1 MKTSNKIGIIAVA
14 IYLIVP
20 LLIVGS
26 SWLKVKNLPYDIE
39 QTMEQLSQTNI
50 TTVNLE
56 GVELQ
61 NIVISP
67 SNSNHGWMS
76 LDRLPDMVKPDMVKI
91 SGETLHITLKQ
102 PPLFHTH
109 ALEYMYISGLK
120 YAILNGKKYEVKA
133 DIEKHSVT
141 NARLIPIEEDY
152 QVE

>member
-14 IYLIVP
+14 IYLIIP

-39 QTMEQLSQTNI
+39 QTTEQLSQTNI

-76 LDRLPDMVKPDMVKI
+76 LDRLPDMIKI

-133 DIEKHSVT
+133 DIEKHSAT
-141 NARLIPIEEDY
+141 NARLIPIEEEP

>member
-39 QTMEQLSQTNI
+39 QTTEQLSQTNI

-61 NIVISP
+61 DIVISP

-76 LDRLPDMVKPDMVKI
+76 LDRLPDMIKI

-133 DIEKHSVT
+133 DIEKHSAT
-141 NARLIPIEEDY
+141 NARLIPIEEDP

>member
-61 NIVISP
+61 DILISP

-76 LDRLPDMVKPDMVKI
+76 LNRLPDMVKI
-91 SGETLHITLKQ
+91 SGETLHITLNQ
-102 PPLFHTH
+102 PPLFHTY
-109 ALEYMYISGLK
+109 ALEHMYISGVK

-133 DIEKHSVT
+133 DIENHSVT
-141 NARLIPIEEDY
+141 NARLIPIEEDP

>member
-61 NIVISP
+61 DIVISP

-76 LDRLPDMVKPDMVKI
+76 LNRLPDMVKI

-102 PPLFHTH
+102 SPLFHTY

-133 DIEKHSVT
+133 DIENHSVT
-141 NARLIPIEEDY
+141 NARLIPIEEDP

>member
-39 QTMEQLSQTNI
+39 QTMEQLSQANI

-61 NIVISP
+61 DIVISP

-76 LDRLPDMVKPDMVKI
+76 LNRLPDMVKI

-102 PPLFHTH
+102 SPLFHTY
-109 ALEYMYISGLK
+109 ALEHMYISGLK

-133 DIEKHSVT
+133 DIENHSVT
-141 NARLIPIEEDY
+141 NAGLIPIEEDY

>member
-39 QTMEQLSQTNI
+39 QTTEQLSQTNI

-67 SNSNHGWMS
+67 STSNHGFMS
-76 LDRLPDMVKPDMVKI
+76 LDRLPDMVKI

-102 PPLFHTH
+102 PPLFHTY

-133 DIEKHSVT
+133 DIENHSVT
-141 NARLIPIEEDY
+141 NARLIPIEEDP

>member
-26 SWLKVKNLPYDIE
+26 SWLKVKKLPYDIE

-61 NIVISP
+61 DIVISP

-76 LDRLPDMVKPDMVKI
+76 LNRLPDMVKI

-102 PPLFHTH
+102 SPLFHTY
-109 ALEYMYISGLK
+109 ALEHMYISGLK

-133 DIEKHSVT
+133 DIENHSVT
-141 NARLIPIEEDY
+141 NAGLIPIEEDY

>member
-39 QTMEQLSQTNI
+39 QTTEQLSQTNI

-76 LDRLPDMVKPDMVKI
+76 LDRLPDMVKI
-91 SGETLHITLKQ
+91 SGETLHITLNQ
-102 PPLFHTH
+102 LPLFHTH

-133 DIEKHSVT
+133 DIENHSAT
-141 NARLIPIEEDY
+141 NARLIPIEEDP

>member
-26 SWLKVKNLPYDIE
+26 SWIKVKNLPYDIE

-61 NIVISP
+61 GIVISP

-76 LDRLPDMVKPDMVKI
+76 LNRLPDMVKI

-102 PPLFHTH
+102 SPLFHTY
-109 ALEYMYISGLK
+109 ALEHMYISGLK

-133 DIEKHSVT
+133 DIENHSVT
-141 NARLIPIEEDY
+141 NARLIPIEEDP

>member
-39 QTMEQLSQTNI
+39 QTMGQLSQTNI

-61 NIVISP
+61 DIVISP

-76 LDRLPDMVKPDMVKI
+76 LNRLPDMVKI

-102 PPLFHTH
+102 SPLFHTY
-109 ALEYMYISGLK
+109 ALEHMYISGLK

-133 DIEKHSVT
+133 DIENHSVT
-141 NARLIPIEEDY
+141 NAGLIPIEEDY

>member
-39 QTMEQLSQTNI
+39 QTTEQLSQTNI

-76 LDRLPDMVKPDMVKI
+76 LDRLPDMVKI

-133 DIEKHSVT
+133 DIENLSAT
-141 NARLIPIEEDY
+141 NARLIPIEEDPR
-152 QVE
+152 VE

>member
-61 NIVISP
+61 DIVISP

-76 LDRLPDMVKPDMVKI
+76 LNRLPDMVKI
-91 SGETLHITLKQ
+91 SGETLHITLNQ
-102 PPLFHTH
+102 PPLFQTY
-109 ALEYMYISGLK
+109 ALEHMYISGLK

-133 DIEKHSVT
+133 DIENHSVT
-141 NARLIPIEEDY
+141 NARLIPIEEDP

>member
-39 QTMEQLSQTNI
+39 QTMGQLSQTNI

-61 NIVISP
+61 DIVISP

-76 LDRLPDMVKPDMVKI
+76 LNRLPDMVKI

-102 PPLFHTH
+102 SSLFHTY
-109 ALEYMYISGLK
+109 ALEHMYISGLK

-133 DIEKHSVT
+133 DIENHSVT
-141 NARLIPIEEDY
+141 NAGLIPIEEDP

>member
-39 QTMEQLSQTNI
+39 QTTEQLSQTNI

-61 NIVISP
+61 DIVISP

-76 LDRLPDMVKPDMVKI
+76 LDRLPDMIKI

-133 DIEKHSVT
+133 DIEKHSAT
-141 NARLIPIEEDY
+141 NARLIPIEEIPTPIN
-152 QVE
+152 E

>member
-39 QTMEQLSQTNI
+39 QTMKQLSQTNI

-61 NIVISP
+61 DIVISP

-76 LDRLPDMVKPDMVKI
+76 LNRLPDMVKI

-102 PPLFHTH
+102 SPLFHTY
-109 ALEYMYISGLK
+109 ALEHMYISGLK

-133 DIEKHSVT
+133 DIENHSVT
-141 NARLIPIEEDY
+141 NAGLIPIEEDP

>member
-61 NIVISP
+61 DIVISP

-76 LDRLPDMVKPDMVKI
+76 LNRLPDMIKI

-102 PPLFHTH
+102 SPLFHTY

-133 DIEKHSVT
+133 DIENHSVT
-141 NARLIPIEEDY
+141 NARLIPIEEDP

>member
-61 NIVISP
+61 DIVISP

-76 LDRLPDMVKPDMVKI
+76 LNRLPDMVKI

-102 PPLFHTH
+102 PSLFHTYT
-109 ALEYMYISGLK
+109 LEHMYISGLK

-133 DIEKHSVT
+133 DIENHSVT
-141 NARLIPIEEDY
+141 NARLIPIEDNPQAE
-152 QVE
+152 

>member
-14 IYLIVP
+14 IYLIIP

-39 QTMEQLSQTNI
+39 QTTEQLSQTNI

-76 LDRLPDMVKPDMVKI
+76 LDRLPDMVKI

-133 DIEKHSVT
+133 DIEKHSAT
-141 NARLIPIEEDY
+141 NARLIPIEEEP

>member
-61 NIVISP
+61 DIVISP

-76 LDRLPDMVKPDMVKI
+76 LNRLPDMVKI
-91 SGETLHITLKQ
+91 SGETLLITLKQ
-102 PPLFHTH
+102 PPLFHTYAFEH
-109 ALEYMYISGLK
+109 MYISGLK

-133 DIEKHSVT
+133 DIENHSVT
-141 NARLIPIEEDY
+141 NARLIPIEEDP

>member
-1 MKTSNKIGIIAVA
+1 
-14 IYLIVP
+14 
-20 LLIVGS
+20 
-26 SWLKVKNLPYDIE
+26 
-39 QTMEQLSQTNI
+39 MEQLSQTNI

-61 NIVISP
+61 DIVISP

-76 LDRLPDMVKPDMVKI
+76 LNRLPDMVKI

-102 PPLFHTH
+102 SPLFHTY
-109 ALEYMYISGLK
+109 ALEHMYISGLK

-133 DIEKHSVT
+133 DIENHSVT
-141 NARLIPIEEDY
+141 NAGLIPIEEDY

>member
-20 LLIVGS
+20 LLIVGP

-39 QTMEQLSQTNI
+39 QTTEQLSQTNI

-76 LDRLPDMVKPDMVKI
+76 LDRLPDMIKI

-133 DIEKHSVT
+133 DIEKHSAT
-141 NARLIPIEEDY
+141 NARLIPIEEDP

>member
-61 NIVISP
+61 DIVISP

-76 LDRLPDMVKPDMVKI
+76 LNRLPDMVKI

-102 PPLFHTH
+102 SPLFHTY
-109 ALEYMYISGLK
+109 ALEHMYISGLK

-133 DIEKHSVT
+133 DIENHSVT
-141 NARLIPIEEDY
+141 NAGLIPIEEDP

>member
-61 NIVISP
+61 DIVISP

-76 LDRLPDMVKPDMVKI
+76 LDRLPDMVKI

-109 ALEYMYISGLK
+109 ALEHMYISGLK

-133 DIEKHSVT
+133 DIENHSVT
-141 NARLIPIEEDY
+141 NARLIPIEEEP

>member
-61 NIVISP
+61 DILISP

-76 LDRLPDMVKPDMVKI
+76 LNRLPDMVKI

-102 PPLFHTH
+102 PPLFLTY
-109 ALEYMYISGLK
+109 ALEHMYISGLK

-133 DIEKHSVT
+133 DIENHSVT
-141 NARLIPIEEDY
+141 NARLIPIEEDP

>member
-1 MKTSNKIGIIAVA
+1 MKTSNKIGIIGVA

-20 LLIVGS
+20 LLIVGP

-39 QTMEQLSQTNI
+39 RTTEQLSQTNI

-61 NIVISP
+61 GIVISP

-76 LDRLPDMVKPDMVKI
+76 LDRLPDMIKI
-91 SGETLHITLKQ
+91 SGETLHITLNQ

-133 DIEKHSVT
+133 DIEKHSAT
-141 NARLIPIEEDY
+141 NARLIPIEEIPTPIN
-152 QVE
+152 E

>member
-14 IYLIVP
+14 VYLIVP
-20 LLIVGS
+20 LLIVGF

-61 NIVISP
+61 DIVISP

-76 LDRLPDMVKPDMVKI
+76 LNRLPDMVKI

-102 PPLFHTH
+102 SPLFHTY
-109 ALEYMYISGLK
+109 ALEHMYISGLK

-133 DIEKHSVT
+133 DIENHSVT
-141 NARLIPIEEDY
+141 NAGLIPIEEDY

>member
-61 NIVISP
+61 DIVISP

-76 LDRLPDMVKPDMVKI
+76 LNRLPDMIKI

-102 PPLFHTH
+102 SPLFHTY

-133 DIEKHSVT
+133 DIENHSVT
-141 NARLIPIEEDY
+141 NAGLIPIEEDP

>member
-61 NIVISP
+61 DIVISP
-67 SNSNHGWMS
+67 SNSNHGWIS
-76 LDRLPDMVKPDMVKI
+76 LNRLPDMVKI

-102 PPLFHTH
+102 SPLFHTY
-109 ALEYMYISGLK
+109 ALEHMYISGLK

-133 DIEKHSVT
+133 DIENHSVT
-141 NARLIPIEEDY
+141 NAGLIPIEEDY

>member
-61 NIVISP
+61 NILISP

-76 LDRLPDMVKPDMVKI
+76 LNRLPDMIKI

-102 PPLFHTH
+102 PSLFHTY
-109 ALEYMYISGLK
+109 ALEHMYISGLK

-133 DIEKHSVT
+133 DIENHSVT
-141 NARLIPIEEDY
+141 NARLIPIEEDP

>member
-39 QTMEQLSQTNI
+39 QTMGQLSQTNI
-50 TTVNLE
+50 TTVNLK

-61 NIVISP
+61 DIVISP

-76 LDRLPDMVKPDMVKI
+76 LNRLPDMVKI

-102 PPLFHTH
+102 SPLFHTY
-109 ALEYMYISGLK
+109 ALEHMYISGLK

-133 DIEKHSVT
+133 DIENHSVT
-141 NARLIPIEEDY
+141 NAGLIPIEEDP

>member
-39 QTMEQLSQTNI
+39 QTMKQLSQTNI

-61 NIVISP
+61 DILISP

-76 LDRLPDMVKPDMVKI
+76 LNRLPDMVKI

-102 PPLFHTH
+102 PPLFHSY

-133 DIEKHSVT
+133 DIENHSVT
-141 NARLIPIEEDY
+141 NARLIPIEEDP

>member
-39 QTMEQLSQTNI
+39 QTMEQLSQSNI

-61 NIVISP
+61 
-67 SNSNHGWMS
+67 
-76 LDRLPDMVKPDMVKI
+76 
-91 SGETLHITLKQ
+91 
-102 PPLFHTH
+102 
-109 ALEYMYISGLK
+109 
-120 YAILNGKKYEVKA
+120 
-133 DIEKHSVT
+133 DI
-141 NARLIPIEEDY
+141 
-152 QVE
+152 

>member
-61 NIVISP
+61 DIVISP

-76 LDRLPDMVKPDMVKI
+76 LDRLPDMIKI

-102 PPLFHTH
+102 SPLFHTY

-133 DIEKHSVT
+133 DIENHSVT
-141 NARLIPIEEDY
+141 NARLIPIEEDP

>member
-61 NIVISP
+61 DIVISP

-76 LDRLPDMVKPDMVKI
+76 LNRLPDMVKI

-102 PPLFHTH
+102 PPLFHTYAH
-109 ALEYMYISGLK
+109 EHMYISGLK

-133 DIEKHSVT
+133 DIENHSDT
-141 NARLIPIEEDY
+141 NARLIPIEEDP

>member
-39 QTMEQLSQTNI
+39 QTMEQLSQANI

-61 NIVISP
+61 DIVISP

-76 LDRLPDMVKPDMVKI
+76 LNRLPDMVKI

-102 PPLFHTH
+102 SPLFHTY
-109 ALEYMYISGLK
+109 ALEHMYISGLK

-133 DIEKHSVT
+133 DIENHSVT
-141 NARLIPIEEDY
+141 NAGLIPIEEDS

>member
-67 SNSNHGWMS
+67 STSNHGFMS
-76 LDRLPDMVKPDMVKI
+76 LDRLPDMVKI

-102 PPLFHTH
+102 PPLFHTY

-133 DIEKHSVT
+133 DIENHSVT
-141 NARLIPIEEDY
+141 NARLIPIEEDP

>member
-20 LLIVGS
+20 LLIVGF

-61 NIVISP
+61 DIVIFP

-76 LDRLPDMVKPDMVKI
+76 LNRLPDMVKI

-102 PPLFHTH
+102 SPLFHTY
-109 ALEYMYISGLK
+109 ALEHMYISGLK

-133 DIEKHSVT
+133 DIENHSVT
-141 NARLIPIEEDY
+141 NAGLIPIDEDY

>member
-39 QTMEQLSQTNI
+39 QTTEQLSQTNI

-61 NIVISP
+61 GIVISP

-76 LDRLPDMVKPDMVKI
+76 LDRLPDMVKI

-141 NARLIPIEEDY
+141 NARLIPIEEDP

>member
-61 NIVISP
+61 DIVISP

-76 LDRLPDMVKPDMVKI
+76 LNRLPDMVKI

-102 PPLFHTH
+102 SPLLHTY
-109 ALEYMYISGLK
+109 ALEHMYISGLK
-120 YAILNGKKYEVKA
+120 YAILHGKKYEVKA
-133 DIEKHSVT
+133 DIENHSVT
-141 NARLIPIEEDY
+141 NAGLIPIEEDY